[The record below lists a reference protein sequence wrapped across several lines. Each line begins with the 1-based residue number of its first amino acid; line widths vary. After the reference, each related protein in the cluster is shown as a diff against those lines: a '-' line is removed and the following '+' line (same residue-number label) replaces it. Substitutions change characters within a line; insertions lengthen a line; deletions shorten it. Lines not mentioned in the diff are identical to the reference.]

1 MRYRAVA
8 WFAAVSLSLGV
19 PAVAQEA
26 ERSELDG
33 ARQDLADATRTV
45 AELDRQL
52 AAAQA
57 ELDEVDAR
65 LAAATADLHAV
76 EQDLARAETALA
88 EASARTM
95 AAGRDL
101 EAANAD
107 LAASRLDLADRH
119 ARLDRRVRNMYM
131 HGSGPGA
138 LLLEGVVRASS
149 LHEMTTTAKA
159 VDRIANRDAGLV
171 VDAVAATR
179 AEAQARTGVAEAY
192 AVQRSAEIDQ
202 ARERDQVAALVARQ
216 TALVLDIDD
225 DRRQRQA
232 IVDQVAGDRLVA
244 THLQTQLR
252 ARVSELAARL
262 AASLLAADPTAGFD
276 GPVPDWAAGLPA
288 AGRNWS
294 PVVAGAAARH
304 GVDPRLLAALV
315 WTESN
320 FHPGAVSHAG
330 AIGLAQLMPTTA
342 AGLGVDPWDPVQNL
356 LGGARYLRIQI
367 ERFGTV
373 DLALAA
379 YNAGPGRV
387 EAAGWQVPAITET
400 QLYVLRVLDR
410 YGRLS
415 GSL

>member
-8 WFAAVSLSLGV
+8 WLAAVSLSLGV

-52 AAAQA
+52 AAAQS
-57 ELDEVDAR
+57 ELDEVEAR

-76 EQDLARAETALA
+76 EEDLARAETALA
-88 EASARTM
+88 EASARAM

-119 ARLDRRVRNMYM
+119 DRLDRRVRNMYM

-149 LHEMTTTAKA
+149 LHDMTTTAKA
-159 VDRIANRDAGLV
+159 VDRIADRDARLV

-202 ARERDQVAALVARQ
+202 ARERDQVAALLARQ
-216 TALVLDIDD
+216 TALVVAIDD
-225 DRRQRQA
+225 DRQQRQA

-244 THLQTQLR
+244 THLVSQLR
-252 ARVSELAARL
+252 SRVGELAARF

-294 PVVAGAAARH
+294 PVIAGAAARH
-304 GVDPRLLAALV
+304 GVDPRLLAAVV

-320 FHPGAVSHAG
+320 FHPGAISHAG

-356 LGGARYLRIQI
+356 LGGARYLRVQI
-367 ERFGTV
+367 ERFGAV

-387 EAAGWQVPAITET
+387 ESAGWQVPAITET

-410 YGRLS
+410 YSRLT
-415 GSL
+415 GAL